1 MSTFGYGI
9 LWVLCRV
16 LAALFFRYKVVGSH
30 HLPSAGGVV
39 FAANHASYT
48 DIPLLVCSVRRRL
61 YFIGRSNLFP
71 NPILSRM
78 LQSLGWIPLRPTRV
92 DRKAFGCAVDLLT
105 GGKSLV
111 IFPEGTRTPNGQL
124 QEGKPGIGF
133 LVANAHCPVVPVYIA
148 GTFDVLP
155 IGAKW
160 IRCRPVRVV
169 FGEPLD
175 FTHELQMYQGKDL
188 YQHINRRVMA
198 GIADLSRVGQSD
210 NSDLII

>member
-1 MSTFGYGI
+1 
-9 LWVLCRV
+9 
-16 LAALFFRYKVVGSH
+16 
-30 HLPSAGGVV
+30 
-39 FAANHASYT
+39 
-48 DIPLLVCSVRRRL
+48 
-61 YFIGRSNLFP
+61 
-71 NPILSRM
+71 M

-92 DRKAFGCAVDLLT
+92 DRKAFGYAVDLLT

-198 GIADLSRVGQSD
+198 RIADLSRVGQSD